1 MCPIVPH
8 MDEMT
13 ESVKARISPSMF
25 NALRKIAQRECVPV
39 SHVVRTA
46 LRVFLQRSVSQQGH
60 KVTR

>member
-13 ESVKARISPSMF
+13 ASVKARVSPSMF
-25 NALRKIAQRECVPV
+25 NALTKLAKRECVPV

-46 LRVFLQRSVSQQGH
+46 LRIFLQRNVSQHGH
-60 KVTR
+60 KLAR